1 MDAFGNILHSDGAG
15 GDVLVVD
22 RYQGGRERASER
34 ASFLW
39 MYHVLLPFTYASSVR
54 DDLDGWRNE

>member
-1 MDAFGNILHSDGAG
+1 MDSFGNLLHSDGAG

-34 ASFLW
+34 ARELSVDVTCTFTVYVRIVCARRLGW
-39 MYHVLLPFTYASSVR
+39 M
-54 DDLDGWRNE
+54 EE